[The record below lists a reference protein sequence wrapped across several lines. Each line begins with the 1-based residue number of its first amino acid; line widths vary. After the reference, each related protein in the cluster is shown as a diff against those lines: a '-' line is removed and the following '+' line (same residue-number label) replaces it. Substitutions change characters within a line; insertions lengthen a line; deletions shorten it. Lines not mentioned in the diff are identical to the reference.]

1 MMSIDI
7 PALLQTIMLN
17 ADLLTIKTTNLSKA
31 IDERNEEIARI
42 RKGTEGG
49 APFGTSYLRLGE
61 LIRLNNCDMD
71 EIRSI
76 KEKMV
81 RLTKITRNITT
92 RLNGNIETTE
102 EDDEV

>member
-7 PALLQTIMLN
+7 PALLQTILLN
-17 ADLLTIKTTNLSKA
+17 ADLLTIRTANLSKA
-31 IDERNEEIARI
+31 IDERNEEIAKI
-42 RKGTEGG
+42 QKGAEGG
-49 APFGTSYLRLGE
+49 APFDTSYLRLGE

-71 EIRSI
+71 ELHAI
-76 KEKMV
+76 KEKMQ
-81 RLTKITRNITT
+81 RLTEITRNITT